1 MLAFYLAFFLGRE
14 LTLFDQESKKQ
25 SIGDNFSSD
34 KSFDTKSSSVN
45 SSDDFNGEEKSQRER
60 VKEYQ
65 EILSPVENDPKAQAE
80 VLEKPIPPEDSIVE
94 KKPEIYGLLIAK
106 YQSRDTAIDKSSQLK
121 IRFPDWDIFFK
132 LSDDVYKVYIG
143 PFKEKILAEKFL
155 SDIKKKEEFKEV
167 ELEQII
173 SSNRN

>member
-80 VLEKPIPPEDSIVE
+80 VLEKPIPPEGFNCRE
-94 KKPEIYGLLIAK
+94 KTGNIWVTYC
-106 YQSRDTAIDKSSQLK
+106 
-121 IRFPDWDIFFK
+121 
-132 LSDDVYKVYIG
+132 KVS
-143 PFKEKILAEKFL
+143 E
-155 SDIKKKEEFKEV
+155 
-167 ELEQII
+167 
-173 SSNRN
+173 